1 MIPRIKSVKPLEKY
15 MLHIIFDDG
24 RDCIYDVG
32 EDIENKKGYEDLK
45 IIHGLFE
52 QVQLDESRTCVFG
65 NDFID
70 LSSDAVYEYGKVKA
84 ELYE

>member
-24 RDCIYDVG
+24 RDCLYDVG